1 MLYRKRKDRL
11 LSALRNKQWIIPTTN
26 LSKTYN
32 TSIDIL
38 KNDNNIVMLAHDTD
52 AKDTTVQALPAIIQY
67 YQKKGYV
74 FKAIDDQSFYAHQ
87 SLNN

>member
-1 MLYRKRKDRL
+1 MCIRDRN
-11 LSALRNKQWIIPTTN
+11 ATV
-26 LSKTYN
+26 
-32 TSIDIL
+32 